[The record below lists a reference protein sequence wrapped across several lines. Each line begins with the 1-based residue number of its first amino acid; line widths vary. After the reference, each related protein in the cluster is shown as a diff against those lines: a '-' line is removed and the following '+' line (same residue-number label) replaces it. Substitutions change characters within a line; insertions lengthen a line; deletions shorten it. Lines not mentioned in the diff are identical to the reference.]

1 MDRFRWLL
9 GVLVLAAAPAPAQ
22 QDLDPQRLRSLVE
35 AGKMEQAYSLADEHT
50 EEHAGSVR
58 FDLYYGIAAINTGH
72 VDVGVFA
79 LERVIMQRP
88 GLDRARLE
96 YARGL
101 FLQNDDQRAREQFET
116 VLANDPPPAVVDQV
130 ERYLV
135 AIDRR
140 ADSYST
146 TVSGHLGFELGHDG
160 NVNRAPDAQSV
171 DSALFNNLP
180 LAQES
185 SDAFAGLNGRVE
197 LSRPLVP
204 GLNLIASANA
214 DLERHGDE
222 SDFDTSRGGGRAGL
236 RWSEGQH
243 RLSGFLEGN
252 RFYVGGEGY
261 QRTLG
266 LSGRYRYRLAER
278 TAVHTTAR
286 LAQLRYDDLDG
297 LDSQLAW
304 LGVGASRSWAVNWN
318 PRASV
323 TLLAGQENA
332 DESTTRA
339 EALAQ
344 RDMVELRAS
353 LGLSPAPEWTLRSSL
368 RVRNSEYETNLP
380 VSLLPSL
387 PPLFDEARDE
397 TYYNLDLALDWRP
410 EAHWRLGPSVS
421 YTDNDANIGLY
432 DYDRTVVGLEARYL
446 FF

>member
-22 QDLDPQRLRSLVE
+22 QDLDPERLRSLVE
-35 AGKMEQAYSLADEHT
+35 AGKMEQAWSLADEHT
-50 EEHAGSVR
+50 DEHAGSVR

-101 FLQNDDQRAREQFET
+101 FLQNDDQRARQQFET

-130 ERYLV
+130 ERYLA

-171 DSALFNNLP
+171 DLGFGTLQLSQNS
-180 LAQES
+180 QER
-185 SDAFAGLNGRVE
+185 SDAFGGVNGRVE

-214 DLERHGDE
+214 DLRRHGDE

-252 RFYVGGEGY
+252 RFYVGGDGY
-261 QRTLG
+261 QRTFG

-323 TLLAGQENA
+323 TLLAGQEDA

-353 LGLSPAPEWTLRSSL
+353 LGLSPAPEWTLRSTL
-368 RVRNSEYETNLP
+368 RARNSEYDTSTFP
-380 VSLLPSL
+380 FS
-387 PPLFDEARDE
+387 EARDE